1 MKLKKIDCKISDA
14 TDEMESEHLLSPG
27 RVKSEMFVYA
37 EQGGGGK
44 PVEVQGGGTGGAQVA
59 KRPHFSRRW
68 HNRSD
73 VLLSPSR
80 YDVVKFSE
88 YLSRTD

>member
-1 MKLKKIDCKISDA
+1 M
-14 TDEMESEHLLSPG
+14 LS
-27 RVKSEMFVYA
+27 RVVE
-37 EQGGGGK
+37 GK
-44 PVEVQGGGTGGAQVA
+44 PVEVRELGWGGARPAQVA

-88 YLSRTD
+88 YLSGTD

>member
-1 MKLKKIDCKISDA
+1 MKFCKISDA

-44 PVEVQGGGTGGAQVA
+44 PVEVQGEGAGGAHRWLNDRTSHAGGTTAATCYFRHLVMT
-59 KRPHFSRRW
+59 W
-68 HNRSD
+68 
-73 VLLSPSR
+73 
-80 YDVVKFSE
+80 
-88 YLSRTD
+88 